1 MTTTTSYA
9 DNVLKIEPYGI
20 EAIPLKERHG
30 KASQVFTFW
39 FSANLNVLT
48 WFTGTLGIL
57 LGLSFIETIGA
68 IVIGNVFGT
77 LFLAITSSQG
87 PRHGLPQIAAS
98 AHVFGPLGLKL
109 FGAINWLSNVGWFAV
124 DIILGVVALQKILNI
139 SYLSCL
145 LLLGILTVFVAVIG
159 HNFIHRFAQ
168 IMTFVLGTFFLV
180 ISFRI
185 VPQLSVASLWAPS
198 NLSFTERSPLIALVA
213 AAVFAYQIA
222 FCTTS
227 SDYSRYLYPTTSPKK
242 IAVLTFFGSALA
254 GIWLEVLGAAVTSL
268 NPQADPISLIVQL
281 MGLLAVPSMLTI
293 ALSTIPI
300 NVLAIYSG
308 GMSLLAA
315 GIPLRRWVSALLTG
329 GLGILLISSGSE
341 AFADTYKNFLL
352 LLSYWITPWLGVL
365 LSSQPFS
372 KHPVTIT
379 PRHAIIIYLLA
390 LLLSIPFM
398 ASTLY
403 TGYIASYFL
412 GGADASYLVSL
423 FVSVLGVRW
432 LGRGALRDTSA
443 NKTKMPKHN

>member
-1 MTTTTSYA
+1 MSTVTTTSYA
-9 DNVLKIEPYGI
+9 DKVLTIEPYGI
-20 EAIPLKERHG
+20 EAIPLQERHG
-30 KASQVFTFW
+30 NASQVFTFW

-57 LGLSFIETIGA
+57 LGLSFIETVGA
-68 IVIGNVFGT
+68 IILGNVFGT

-98 AHVFGPLGLKL
+98 GQVFGTLGLKL
-109 FGAINWLSNVGWFAV
+109 FGPINWLSNVGWFAV
-124 DIILGVVALQKILNI
+124 DIVLGVVALQKILNI
-139 SYLSCL
+139 SYLTGL
-145 LLLGILTVFVAVIG
+145 LLLGTLTIVVAVIG

-168 IMTFVLGTFFLV
+168 IMTFVLGALFLV
-180 ISFRI
+180 MSFRI
-185 VPQLSVASLWAPS
+185 VPQLSAISLWAPS
-198 NLSFTERSPLIALVA
+198 QLTSAERFPLMALVA

-222 FCTTS
+222 FCTVS
-227 SDYSRYLYPTTSPKK
+227 SDYSRYLYPSTSPKK
-242 IAVLTFFGSALA
+242 IAVLTFLGSALA

-268 NPQADPISLIVQL
+268 SPQADPIALIVQL
-281 MGLLAVPSMLTI
+281 MGLLAIPSMLTI

-329 GLGILLISSGSE
+329 GLGILLISSGSG

-352 LLSYWITPWLGVL
+352 LLSYWITPWLGIL
-365 LSSQPFS
+365 LSSRALS
-372 KHPVTIT
+372 KHPVAIT
-379 PRHAIIIYLLA
+379 PRQSMIIYILA

-403 TGYIASYFL
+403 TGFLAKSLL
-412 GGADASYLVSL
+412 GGADASYLVGL
-423 FVSVLGVRW
+423 VVSVLGVRW
-432 LGRGALRDTSA
+432 LGHRNL
-443 NKTKMPKHN
+443 KY

>member
-1 MTTTTSYA
+1 MSTVTTTSYA
-9 DNVLKIEPYGI
+9 DKVLTIEPYGI
-20 EAIPLKERHG
+20 EAIPLQERHG
-30 KASQVFTFW
+30 NASQVFTFW

-57 LGLSFIETIGA
+57 LGLSFLETVGA
-68 IVIGNVFGT
+68 IILGNVFGT

-98 AHVFGPLGLKL
+98 GQVFGALGLKL
-109 FGAINWLSNVGWFAV
+109 FGPINWLSNVGWFAV
-124 DIILGVVALQKILNI
+124 DIVLGVVALQKIFNI
-139 SYLSCL
+139 SYLSGL
-145 LLLGILTVFVAVIG
+145 LLLGTLTIVVAVIG

-168 IMTFVLGTFFLV
+168 IMTFVLGAFFLV
-180 ISFRI
+180 MSFRI
-185 VPQLSVASLWAPS
+185 IPQLSAMSLWAPS
-198 NLSFTERSPLIALVA
+198 QLNPTERFPLMALVA

-222 FCTTS
+222 FCTVS
-227 SDYSRYLYPTTSPKK
+227 SDYSRYLYPSTSPKK
-242 IAVLTFFGSALA
+242 IAVLTFLGSALA

-268 NPQADPISLIVQL
+268 SPQADPIALIVQL
-281 MGLLAVPSMLTI
+281 MGFLAIPSMLTI

-329 GLGILLISSGSE
+329 GLGILLISSGSG

-352 LLSYWITPWLGVL
+352 LLSYWITPWLGIL
-365 LSSQPFS
+365 LSSGALS
-372 KHPVTIT
+372 KHPVSLT
-379 PRHAIIIYLLA
+379 PRQAMLIYLLA

-403 TGYIASYFL
+403 TGFLAKSLL
-412 GGADASYLVSL
+412 GGADASYLVGL
-423 FVSVLGVRW
+423 VVSVLGVRW
-432 LGRGALRDTSA
+432 LGHR
-443 NKTKMPKHN
+443 H